1 MVAERLAKVRG
12 RIEAAARRSGRPS
25 SEVTLVA
32 VSKARS
38 VAEIATAYEAG
49 QRDFGEN
56 RADELVKKSPLLP
69 ADIRWHFVGTLQSR
83 KAGSVEPFTYLLHS
97 MDRTSLAPPL
107 GGRLEQSAAMFVTDQ
122 HRVGTS
128 ETRRVTRRRVGR
140 PSRIPRVRYRTD
152 WLDGYSTGSWKPGG
166 GETLFHT
173 FGGPA
178 RSSGRPQY
186 EPDGTLD
193 GHDGRLRD
201 CHRGGCHR
209 RTRGKGYLWVT
220 VQLAIRAFGD

>member
-83 KAGSVEPFTYLLHS
+83 KAGSVEPFTHLLHS
-97 MDRTSLAPPL
+97 MDRTSLARRWAGGSSSPPPCLLQINIGLEPQKHGVSPDDASDALHGFREFGIEPIGLMGIPPAL
-107 GGRLEQSAAMFVTDQ
+107 GSPEEARPFFTRLAALREALADLNMNLTELSMGMTDDFEIAIEEGAT
-122 HRVGTS
+122 V
-128 ETRRVTRRRVGR
+128 VRVGR
-140 PSRIPRVRYRTD
+140 AIFGSPSN
-152 WLDGYSTGSWKPGG
+152 
-166 GETLFHT
+166 
-173 FGGPA
+173 
-178 RSSGRPQY
+178 
-186 EPDGTLD
+186 
-193 GHDGRLRD
+193 
-201 CHRGGCHR
+201 
-209 RTRGKGYLWVT
+209 
-220 VQLAIRAFGD
+220 